1 MTPNKKRIPQA
12 NFAKLEAIAEEIA
25 EAMYTGRR
33 QVEKERY
40 KALTE
45 LIAKYP
51 ISNRGKD
58 ECPKEYTIVYTY
70 TLNLG
75 THTYPDTCYAVA
87 GTSVGPQ
94 DEVKET
100 EKSYII
106 NRQFG
111 RTVVNK
117 SKVLCFVW

>member
-12 NFAKLEAIAEEIA
+12 KFAKLEAIADEIA
-25 EAMYTGRR
+25 ETIYTGSR
-33 QVEKERY
+33 QVKQEYY
-40 KALTE
+40 KALAE

-58 ECPKEYTIVYTY
+58 ECPKEYSIVFSY

-75 THTYPDTCYAVA
+75 THKYPYPIYAIA
-87 GTSVGPQ
+87 GTSVSKA

-106 NRQFG
+106 QRQFG
-111 RTVVNK
+111 RTVVSK

>member
-12 NFAKLEAIAEEIA
+12 KIDKLKAIAEEIA
-25 EAMYTGRR
+25 ETLYTGCR
-33 QVEKERY
+33 QVKQEYY
-40 KALTE
+40 KALAE

-58 ECPKEYTIVYTY
+58 ECPKEYSIVFTY

-75 THTYPDTCYAVA
+75 THTYPYPIYAIA
-87 GTSVGPQ
+87 GTTVGPQ

-100 EKSYII
+100 DKSYII

-117 SKVLCFVW
+117 AKVLCFVW